1 MRTTLT
7 STPGKHRYGHNRP
20 KSNWD
25 WGFQIVYGIFVIVML
40 GIAASGGYAALVF
53 AFTGTL
59 AIIWTEWAA
68 RCEDRS
74 RVLKASAI
82 LGVIF
87 VLIDARGRQ
96 QKAQVAQRKLTH
108 PGSPA
113 GPGADGRWNPLD
125 YGDR

>member
-1 MRTTLT
+1 MSVT

-25 WGFQIVYGIFVIVML
+25 WGFQIAYGIFVVAML
-40 GIAASGGYAALVF
+40 VIAASGGYVALVF

-74 RVLKASAI
+74 KVLKASAV
-82 LGVIF
+82 LLAIF
-87 VLIDARGRQ
+87 ALLEARSRQ
-96 QKAQVAQRKLTH
+96 QNAQVAQRRQTH
-108 PGSPA
+108 PGSPS
-113 GPGADGRWNPLD
+113 GPGADGKWSALD